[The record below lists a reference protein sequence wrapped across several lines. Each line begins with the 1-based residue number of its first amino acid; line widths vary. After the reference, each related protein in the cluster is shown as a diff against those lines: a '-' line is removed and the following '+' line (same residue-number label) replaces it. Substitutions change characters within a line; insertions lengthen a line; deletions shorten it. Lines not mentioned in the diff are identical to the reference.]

1 MYNKRIEGVIFMF
14 VPYEPQLL
22 FDVKRLT
29 DRCVCGASATRTK
42 HEGIN
47 NGYCPDCAK
56 KRTEFVNKIIG
67 SIEISTSKANTPA
80 LDSLEKIRKN
90 ILQERFCYMIDSYF
104 ALHQNE
110 NFSEPYEDLS
120 FIEKVYREKQ
130 CLTTD
135 LILPAFKTY
144 ITSDNEKIGN
154 PRLLEKYEKKIK
166 RCSRELSRRIKGSNN
181 YNKTKKKKVLA
192 NALTKRKQADRIY
205 AKEQGGTFRLPL
217 RTSERGRSRRGDAL
231 FHDQQRHR
239 TRQPYG

>member
-1 MYNKRIEGVIFMF
+1 MIKLVYNKRIEGVIFMF
-14 VPYEPQLL
+14 VPYKPQLL

-29 DRCVCGASATRTK
+29 DRCVCGASATMTK

-67 SIEISTSKANTPA
+67 SIEISTSKANNPA
-80 LDSLEKIRKN
+80 LDTLEKIRKN

-144 ITSDNEKIGN
+144 ITSDNEKN
-154 PRLLEKYEKKIK
+154 KREKQYRAYYEKICKMYEEDEEKLEEVMTHQTGIHTLAYLLK
-166 RCSRELSRRIKGSNN
+166 RG
-181 YNKTKKKKVLA
+181 
-192 NALTKRKQADRIY
+192 KRK
-205 AKEQGGTFRLPL
+205 
-217 RTSERGRSRRGDAL
+217 
-231 FHDQQRHR
+231 
-239 TRQPYG
+239 